1 MAQSLLLSQIE
12 LTQFLLTF
20 VGVVAG
26 FFILS
31 SKAIVS
37 VFSRF
42 GAVVIKVRTVSNF
55 VGRNACSHVSTVTL
69 HLSFPS

>member
-1 MAQSLLLSQIE
+1 MAS
-12 LTQFLLTF
+12 FL
-20 VGVVAG
+20 V
-26 FFILS
+26 LS

-42 GAVVIKVRTVSNF
+42 GAVVLKVRTVSNF
-55 VGRNACSHVSTVTL
+55 VGRNACSHVSTITL